1 MSKAEDKGKRGEGD
15 GKRIEA
21 DQLRPG
27 RVFRNCPDC
36 PEMVVVPAGEFIMGS
51 NEHDGEKPPHKVSIQ
66 RPFAASKYEV
76 TFGEWDACVAGGGC
90 ASNPRPSE
98 AGWGK
103 GRRPVINVSWEDAK
117 EYVAWVS
124 RKAGTTYRLLSEA
137 EWEYAARAGTT
148 TNYAF
153 GDTITNSQAQYS
165 KRNTAEVGSFQ
176 PNNFGLHDMHGNVS
190 EWCEDSWHPNYIG
203 APADASAWPSGDMHA
218 RVLRGGSWFHAPA
231 GIRSAYRAKYLQDYR
246 ASDVGFRV
254 ARDL

>member
-1 MSKAEDKGKRGEGD
+1 M
-15 GKRIEA
+15 
-21 DQLRPG
+21 
-27 RVFRNCPDC
+27 
-36 PEMVVVPAGEFIMGS
+36 
-51 NEHDGEKPPHKVSIQ
+51 
-66 RPFAASKYEV
+66 
-76 TFGEWDACVAGGGC
+76 
-90 ASNPRPSE
+90 
-98 AGWGK
+98 
-103 GRRPVINVSWEDAK
+103 
-117 EYVAWVS
+117 S

-176 PNNFGLHDMHGNVS
+176 PNDFGLHDMHGNVS

-246 ASDVGFRV
+246 ASDVASVLRETYKSPLHPSSPDTRKSFLRDESVPSAASASSRAQAKHRGRGNLPLILSESLPLGDV
-254 ARDL
+254 CWRRALRPAKAIHRGARRFASDLSESLPLGDDAGGGRFVPRRQYTEDEAICL